1 MNKDDISWKL
11 IDLFF
16 KDNPNIISKHH
27 LDSYNR
33 FWDEGIVNIFKNQN
47 PIQFNKEYDNEVNEF
62 RYQCNMYLVVKMVNL
77 YTTENPLFLTK
88 ITMVIRIDNI

>member
-33 FWDEGIVNIFKNQN
+33 FWDKGIVNIFKNQN
-47 PIQFNKEYDNEVNEF
+47 PIQFNKEYDNEANEF
-62 RYQCNMYLVVKMVNL
+62 RYQCNMYLGGKDGKSIYYGKPIIFDKNNGEVN
-77 YTTENPLFLTK
+77 
-88 ITMVIRIDNI
+88 

>member
-47 PIQFNKEYDNEVNEF
+47 PIQFNKEYDN
-62 RYQCNMYLVVKMVNL
+62 
-77 YTTENPLFLTK
+77 
-88 ITMVIRIDNI
+88 